1 MYFFLV
7 LKFESSS
14 HVLKIKMVR
23 SDQGGSQNLFSW
35 NYENKYSYVT
45 FVCDDH
51 KQFGAQKGCN
61 HPKHYVS
68 IFVN

>member
-1 MYFFLV
+1 
-7 LKFESSS
+7 
-14 HVLKIKMVR
+14 MVR